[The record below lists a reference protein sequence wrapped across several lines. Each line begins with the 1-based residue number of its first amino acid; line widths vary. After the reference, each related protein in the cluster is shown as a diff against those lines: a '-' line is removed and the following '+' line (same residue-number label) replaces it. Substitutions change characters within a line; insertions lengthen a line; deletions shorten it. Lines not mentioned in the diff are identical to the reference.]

1 MREIIS
7 GVWHLLDGWER
18 IAIGLF
24 MASALITLGNLIT
37 EPGWDT
43 ALNFAGAVLIFVT
56 VTGLI
61 VTTALYKQRL
71 KQELSFRPLTRFGVD
86 IIKEI
91 EASENRSVMV
101 HSVGGSYMIEQ
112 VGVEDE
118 HE

>member
-1 MREIIS
+1 MREFIS
-7 GVWHLLDGWER
+7 GVWHLLDGWGR
-18 IAIGLF
+18 VAVGLF
-24 MASALITLGNLIT
+24 MASALIALGNLIT

-43 ALNFAGAVLIFVT
+43 ALDFAGAVLIFVT

-61 VTTALYKQRL
+61 VTAALYKQRL

-86 IIKEI
+86 VIKEI

-101 HSVGGSYMIEQ
+101 HFAGDTYMIEP